1 MDTLKEVMNELA
13 SLGSE
18 SVVRILKNHG
28 ATEPIYGVKVGDM
41 KGILKRNKNNHELAL
56 ELFATGNS
64 DAMYLAGLMVVP
76 SRMTIPLLDAW
87 VKGASWYMIS
97 EYAVGWVAAESPYGL
112 DMARKW
118 ITSDHELIADA
129 GWAVWSYNLI
139 LIPDEKL
146 DQAEIEELLDTVEK
160 EIHHAPN
167 RVRYVMNGF
176 VIAVGAH
183 YEPLAEKAAAVAQRI
198 GKVTVSLG
206 DTACKVPFAPEYIKK
221 TWDAGKRG
229 SKRKTVRC

>member
-1 MDTLKEVMNELA
+1 MDTLEQVMNELA
-13 SLGSE
+13 SLGSH
-18 SVVRILKNHG
+18 SIKKIFSNHG
-28 ATEPIYGVKVGDM
+28 AREPFYGVKIGDM
-41 KGILKRNKNNHELAL
+41 KPIVKRNKNNTTLAL

-64 DAMYLAGLMVVP
+64 DAMYLAGLMVDP
-76 SRMTIPLLDAW
+76 AKMTIPLLEQWISA
-87 VKGASWYMIS
+87 ASWYMIS

-118 ITSDHELIADA
+118 IESDQELVADA

-139 LIPDEKL
+139 LKSDDQL
-146 DQAEIEELLDTVEK
+146 DQDEIKKLLDRIEN
-160 EIHHAPN
+160 EIHQAAN

-183 YEPLAEKAAAVAQRI
+183 YEPLAENALALAGRI
-198 GKVTVSLG
+198 GKVEVYLG
-206 DTACKVPFAPEYIKK
+206 DTACQVPFAPDYIRK

-229 SKRKTVRC
+229 SKRKKVRC